1 MVNRLKPTMFKNII
15 LFFFIASSFL
25 SFSQD
30 DMPASIDEVIKWN
43 FSVSYECD
51 IATLTMDVEQKDG
64 WHIYAQKQ
72 PAGAVSLPTSFSF
85 AKNKNYQLV
94 GKATESATEEHNNDG
109 FPERY
114 FSGKKATF
122 KQQIKIKSEED
133 FKIKFSYSFMAC
145 KTACFPP
152 EEREMEITIKGFKPD
167 PNKPCDGVVVV
178 DSLTTTDPTAGMAT
192 WMAGLAGTCEGFEYE
207 EIFNP
212 VKVKVFNA
220 TRLDEKVFAVS
231 VELEIDSI
239 FTMFAFDNPKGLKSL
254 FTLGENGNIA
264 SSKPMEV
271 TATEVTIGETKGYK
285 NKVIIN
291 QEVTL
296 KDTTEMP
303 TLTGNL
309 DVFLM
314 GCENNFKTSETVAL
328 SFDLKNSIDSG
339 TRTKEESLW
348 WIFII
353 AFLSGLVALFTP
365 CVFPMIPMTV
375 SFFTKQSKTK
385 AEGLRKATFYSASII
400 LIYVVLGVVVAALL
414 GPTILNDMATNPW
427 VNIFFFLLFVVFA
440 FAFLGAFEIRLPSS
454 WINKAD
460 KQADKGG
467 LIGIFFM
474 AFTLALV
481 SFSCTGPIVG
491 SVLVQSAGGGL
502 SGPVVAM
509 LGFGIALALPF
520 GLFAAFPGWLN
531 SMPQSGG
538 WLNTVKVTLGFLE
551 LAFALKFLSQAD
563 LVKQW
568 HLLERELFLAIWIG
582 IFIILAVY
590 LFGKI
595 QFPHDDE
602 VKKLSVGRGMLGM
615 VVVGFTVYLVPG
627 MWGAP
632 LKLISGFPPPMTY
645 AEAPYGIHG
654 EAPKVD
660 DTWPPSTHAH
670 GHGINTIR
678 DYDEAL
684 AYAKTVG
691 KPLLID
697 FTGWACVNCR
707 RMEENVWAHETVS
720 PLMAD
725 QFIVASLYVDER
737 TELPLDQQG
746 QEMSNGKKMKTIG
759 DKWMDLQISRY
770 KEVTQPMYIVLDHN
784 ENSITTKANYQTHG
798 NPEAFKGW
806 LEGALAN
813 FESAQEA
820 TILTP
825 EFEIIK

>member
-1 MVNRLKPTMFKNII
+1 MFKNIV
-15 LFFFIASSFL
+15 LFFFLASSLF

-51 IATLTMDVEQKDG
+51 IATLTMDVEQRDG

-85 AKNKNYQLV
+85 NKNKNYELV
-94 GKATESATEEHNNDG
+94 GKASESATEEHNNDG

-133 FKIKFSYSFMAC
+133 FKIKFVYSFMAC

-167 PNKPCDGVVVV
+167 PNKPCKGEVVV
-178 DSLTTTDPTAGMAT
+178 DTLNLTAGGAS
-192 WMAGLAGTCEGFEYE
+192 WISELAGTCEGFEYE
-207 EIFNP
+207 EVFEP
-212 VKVKVFNA
+212 VKINVFKA
-220 TRLDEKVFAVS
+220 TRIDEKVFSLS
-231 VELEIDSI
+231 VELEIDTL
-239 FTMFAFDNPKGLKSL
+239 FTMFAFDNPKGLKSVFAL
-254 FTLGENGNIA
+254 ADNEKVA
-264 SSKPMEV
+264 SVKPYEITADKV
-271 TATEVTIGETKGYK
+271 TRGDAQGYK
-285 NKVIIN
+285 HKVIIK
-291 QEVTL
+291 QEVTV
-296 KDTTEMP
+296 KDTSALP
-303 TLTGNL
+303 TLAANL
-309 DVFLM
+309 DIFLM
-314 GCENNFKTSETVAL
+314 GCENNFKTTETVAL
-328 SFDLKNSIDSG
+328 TFDLEDSIDNG
-339 TRTKEESLW
+339 TRTKEDSLW

-385 AEGLRKATFYSASII
+385 AEGIRKATFYSASII

-460 KQADKGG
+460 QQADKGG

-531 SMPQSGG
+531 SLPQSGG

-582 IFIILAVY
+582 IFLVLAIY

-615 VVVGFTVYLVPG
+615 VVVGFTIYLIPG

-645 AEAPYGIHG
+645 AEAPYGLHG

-684 AYAKTVG
+684 AYAKAVG

-707 RMEENVWAHETVS
+707 RMEENVWAHESVS

-737 TELPLDQQG
+737 TELPADQKG
-746 QEMSNGKKMKTIG
+746 QKMSNGKEMMTIG

-770 KEVTQPMYIVLDHN
+770 KEVTQPMYVVLDHN
-784 ENSITTKANYQTHG
+784 ENNISGKANYQTHG
-798 NPEAFKGW
+798 NPEAFKDW
-806 LEGALAN
+806 LEFALEQFGA
-813 FESAQEA
+813 SQEA
-820 TILTP
+820 LVLKP
-825 EFEIIK
+825 AFEIIK